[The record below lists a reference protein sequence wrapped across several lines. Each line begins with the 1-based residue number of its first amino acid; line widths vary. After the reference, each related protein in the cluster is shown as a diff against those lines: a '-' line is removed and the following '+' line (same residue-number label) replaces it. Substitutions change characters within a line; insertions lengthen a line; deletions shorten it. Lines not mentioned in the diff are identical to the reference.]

1 MPKETGTSNL
11 RIGELLKKKGLI
23 TDKHINYALN
33 VQKVTQEKL
42 GQVLTRMGLIA
53 EDDLVKIVAQQLNLE
68 YIDLSRTEPDMEILR
83 AFNRNFC
90 LTNRVFPIRSENN
103 YLIVATSQLPNQ
115 RLEQSIMRTS
125 NQRVKFRMAEE
136 SRLITNIYNYFY
148 FLTNPVDQ
156 LLQREIQTL
165 SNDSTLTVS
174 PENLLHYMLL
184 LAIRMRATDIHITPM
199 PQGINVSFRIDGV
212 LRDIVFLPRQLYR
225 VITSIKLQADMDI
238 SEQRLPQD
246 GRWRVN
252 LLDRP
257 YDIRVS
263 SIITPN
269 GENIVMRLLS
279 QTQASFS
286 LQSLG
291 FFSED
296 VELVKQA
303 FNEPFGIVL
312 LTGPTGS
319 GKSTTLVA
327 GLNTLDL
334 LDKNLLTV
342 ENPIEYI
349 VPLANQ
355 TQVNEAAGYDFSN
368 AMRYFLRH
376 DPDIIL
382 VGEMRDE
389 LTARTALTAATT
401 GHMVLSTLHSN
412 TALGAIPRLLGLGMD
427 SLTLSETLVC
437 VISQRLVRT
446 ICPYCI
452 QSRDPTQEE
461 INYLNTNPEKIYY
474 GEGCKSCMQS
484 GYLGRT
490 MIYEVLLI
498 NTELRSLLGRG
509 ASFFEIQDK
518 VFEQGFRSLF
528 HTGVQKVQIGV
539 TTVEELQRVIGRF
552 RY

>member
-1 MPKETGTSNL
+1 MAETQHIKLGA
-11 RIGELLKKKGLI
+11 LLKEKNLI

-33 VQKVTQEKL
+33 VQKVTKEKL
-42 GQVLTRMGLIA
+42 GQVLTRLGLVP
-53 EDDLVKIVAQQLNLE
+53 EDELVKNVAKQLNLK
-68 YIDLSRTEPDMEILR
+68 YINLSRVEPDMQILR
-83 AFNRNFC
+83 TFNRNFC
-90 LTNRVFPIRSENN
+90 LNNQIFPLYSENN
-103 YLIVATSQLPNQ
+103 HLIVATSQLPNQ
-115 RLEQSIMRTS
+115 RLEQAIMRTS
-125 NQRVKFRMAEE
+125 NQKIEFRMTEE
-136 SRLITNIYNYFY
+136 SKLVTYIYNYFY
-148 FLTNPVDQ
+148 FLANPVDK
-156 LLQREIQTL
+156 LLKREIQTL
-165 SNDSTLTVS
+165 SNDTSLTVN
-174 PENLLHYMLL
+174 PENFLHYVMLM
-184 LAIRMRATDIHITPM
+184 AIKMRATDIHINPM
-199 PQGINVSFRIDGV
+199 PQGIGILFRIDGV
-212 LRDIVFLPRQLYR
+212 LRDIVFLPKNLSRI
-225 VITSIKLQADMDI
+225 ITSIKLQADMDI

-263 SIITPN
+263 SVVTPD

-279 QTQASFS
+279 QEQASFS
-286 LQSLG
+286 LESLG
-291 FFSED
+291 FLPED
-296 VELVKQA
+296 VQLVEQA
-303 FNEPFGIVL
+303 FDEPHGIVL

-334 LDKNLLTV
+334 LDKNVLTV

-349 VPLANQ
+349 VPLARQ
-355 TQVNEAAGYDFSN
+355 TQVNESAGYDFSN

-376 DPDIIL
+376 DPDVIL

-389 LTARTALTAATT
+389 PTAKTALTAATT

-412 TALGAIPRLLGLGMD
+412 TALGAIPRLLGMGMD

-437 VISQRLVRT
+437 VLSQRLVRT

-452 QSRDPTQEE
+452 KSRKPNQKELD
-461 INYLNTNPEKIYY
+461 YLNQEIDRIYF
-474 GEGCKSCMQS
+474 GQGCDSCLHT

-498 NTELRSLLGRG
+498 NAELRKLLERG
-509 ASFFEIQDK
+509 APLYEIENK
-518 VFEQGFRSLF
+518 VYEQGFRNLF
-528 HTGVQKVQIGV
+528 DVGVQKLKKGL

-552 RY
+552 HY